1 MYIYV
6 YIYIYIYVR
15 SLSLSLSLRLPPS
28 FPLPLPLSVS
38 LSLSLS
44 ASLPL
49 SLSLSLSLS
58 LPPSRPLSRALSLS
72 FSLLCVCVS
81 APPQSRSTQ
90 TTPRSH
96 FETRQTIWA
105 PTTRIGHTLR
115 RYLQDTPVISGR
127 PGFVKSLLRLTS
139 LAHLLTNVFG
149 CTLFCPHPSVHS
161 FSSCL
166 MF

>member
-1 MYIYV
+1 MLAAPHQGSQV
-6 YIYIYIYVR
+6 SSVPAHAR
-15 SLSLSLSLRLPPS
+15 PAAVSPSCRLRG
-28 FPLPLPLSVS
+28 
-38 LSLSLS
+38 S
-44 ASLPL
+44 AAQQAWS
-49 SLSLSLSLS
+49 
-58 LPPSRPLSRALSLS
+58 ALTFYL
-72 FSLLCVCVS
+72 
-81 APPQSRSTQ
+81 AHMAARSTQ

-96 FETRQTIWA
+96 FETCQTIWA

-127 PGFVKSLLRLTS
+127 PGFVKSPLRLSS